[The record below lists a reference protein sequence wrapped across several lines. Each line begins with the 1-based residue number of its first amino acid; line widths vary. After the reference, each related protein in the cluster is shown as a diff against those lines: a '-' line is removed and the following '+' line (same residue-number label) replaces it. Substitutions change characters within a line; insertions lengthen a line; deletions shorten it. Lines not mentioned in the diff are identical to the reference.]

1 MNQTDATPTLK
12 LKRLPASAGVE
23 SIADALPVPRAAR
36 LVWLDIPVNEQ
47 FDLTVRQDCPVVQ
60 EADVKACRWDT
71 ASRSGLEATFSRPP
85 LPHTPGPIDFR
96 ARRTCAEALSF
107 VTHR

>member
-1 MNQTDATPTLK
+1 MNQTDAAPTLTLK
-12 LKRLPASAGVE
+12 LLPAYAGVE
-23 SIADALPVPRAAR
+23 SIADALLVPRAAR
-36 LVWLDIPVNEQ
+36 LVWLEILVNEQ

-60 EADVKACRWDT
+60 EAYVKACRWYT
-71 ASRSGLEATFSRPP
+71 AYRSVLEAVLSRPP

-96 ARRTCAEALSF
+96 EHWTFAEALSF